1 MPERQILIGGH
12 RVVEVFDDTH
22 GSDQATRYVARYLQ
36 VAPGAYFCEVGCGTG
51 ALALLAARSGAGR
64 VVATDVDSHALALL
78 QAAAR
83 RNGVPALETRE
94 GSGSLLEPV
103 LVGERLDVVAA
114 VLPQKPA
121 RAEFDVRYS
130 GGPDGADLLVA
141 LIGQAAE
148 RLAGGGMLWLYHHS
162 LAAPAR
168 VEVAL
173 SRSFAWACVAERLRY
188 CASDS
193 YDALAPGMLRW
204 LTNLVEA
211 GTAQAWRRGPYLV
224 WRGRVLRARRL

>member
-1 MPERQILIGGH
+1 MPTRPFVIPPH
-12 RVVEVFDDTH
+12 RIVEVFDDAH
-22 GSDQATRYVARYLQ
+22 CSDQATRYVARHLQ
-36 VAPGAYFCEVGCGTG
+36 LAPGASFCEVGCGTG
-51 ALALLAARSGAGR
+51 VLALLAARAGACR
-64 VVATDVDSHALALL
+64 VVATDVDPQALALL
-78 QAAAR
+78 QQAAQCNDLPSLDLR
-83 RNGVPALETRE
+83 Q
-94 GSGSLLEPV
+94 GSLLEPV
-103 LVGERLDVVAA
+103 PAGERLDAVAA

-130 GGPDGADLLVA
+130 GGADGADLLVA

-168 VEVAL
+168 VEAAL
-173 SRSFAWACVAERLRY
+173 SRSFVWACAAERLRC
-188 CASDS
+188 CASES

>member
-1 MPERQILIGGH
+1 MVERQILIGGH

-22 GSDQATRYVARYLQ
+22 GSDQATRYVARHLQ
-36 VAPGAYFCEVGCGTG
+36 VTPGACFCEVGCGTG
-51 ALALLAARSGAGR
+51 VLALLAARSGAGR
-64 VVATDVDSHALALL
+64 VVATDVDSQALALL

-83 RNGVPALETRE
+83 RNDVPALETRE
-94 GSGSLLEPV
+94 GSLLEPV
-103 LVGERLDVVAA
+103 PVGERLDAVAA

-130 GGPDGADLLVA
+130 GGGDGADLLVA

-168 VEVAL
+168 VEAAL
-173 SRSFAWACVAERLRY
+173 SRSFVWACAAERLRC
-188 CASDS
+188 CASES